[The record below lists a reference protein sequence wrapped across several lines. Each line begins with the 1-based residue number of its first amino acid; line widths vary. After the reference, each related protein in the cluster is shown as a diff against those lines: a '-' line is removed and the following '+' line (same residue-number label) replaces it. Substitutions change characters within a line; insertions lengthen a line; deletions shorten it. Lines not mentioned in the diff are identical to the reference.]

1 MLRFCSKDEGMM
13 NHLMFNSCDSG
24 LFLEL
29 AYNEQS
35 SDLDRQNIIIKD
47 IPSLIQ
53 LRNEID
59 FAIASLKE
67 DSNE

>member
-1 MLRFCSKDEGMM
+1 MLRFCSKDEEMM
-13 NHLMFNSCDSG
+13 NHLTFNSCASG

-35 SDLDRQNIIIKD
+35 SDMDRQNIIIKD

-59 FAIASLKE
+59 FAIESLK
-67 DSNE
+67 DGL